1 MSNNKSLLV
10 HGLSESEINSLKELG
25 NIIEIKPDMVE
36 LKIHEIASGK
46 VNAEV
51 IEVVEVPNE
60 KVILFNNFKDNEVRN
75 LIKKVR
81 MNVQGGVL
89 AVVTPMSRNWSFKYL
104 MNHLLEERE
113 WYRKQQKGE

>member
-46 VNAEV
+46 VNEEV

-60 KVILFNNFKDNEVRN
+60 KVILFNNFKDNIPQLREIADKN
-75 LIKKVR
+75 S
-81 MNVQGGVL
+81 NV
-89 AVVTPMSRNWSFKYL
+89 T
-104 MNHLLEERE
+104 
-113 WYRKQQKGE
+113 

>member
-1 MSNNKSLLV
+1 
-10 HGLSESEINSLKELG
+10 
-25 NIIEIKPDMVE
+25 
-36 LKIHEIASGK
+36 
-46 VNAEV
+46 
-51 IEVVEVPNE
+51 
-60 KVILFNNFKDNEVRN
+60 
-75 LIKKVR
+75 